1 MSMFNPRDHIDGEAG
16 GNRLEQ
22 AGDFVLV
29 IRSFKR
35 DRARSGKPFLLAK
48 HECIFGPAKG
58 KSFLMRY
65 YLNPESL
72 WKLGRACE
80 SMGQREAFELDDNR
94 EVHRAITNKP
104 FKARTKVQ
112 RDGDKTYT
120 EIALFLEDG
129 EWSQDERDGAD
140 TWVAE
145 HEASDGYDEGGS
157 YGGQYD
163 DDGFG
168 GGGGYGR
175 HPDDPG
181 PESFSDDDIP
191 F

>member
-1 MSMFNPRDHIDGEAG
+1 MFNPRDHIDGDG

-35 DRARSGKPFLLAK
+35 DRARSGKPFLLCK
-48 HECIFGPAKG
+48 HECIYGPAKG
-58 KSFLMRY
+58 RTFLMRY

-80 SMGQREAFELDDNR
+80 SMGQTEAFDIDDNR
-94 EVHRAITNKP
+94 ELNAAICNKP
-104 FKARTKVQ
+104 FKGRTKVQ
-112 RDGDKTYT
+112 RDGSKTYT
-120 EIALFLEDG
+120 EIALYLEDK
-129 EWSQDERDGAD
+129 EWTQDERDGAD

-145 HEASDGYDEGGS
+145 HEATDDSYNGGGGYDS
-157 YGGQYD
+157 YD
-163 DDGFG
+163 DDGFS
-168 GGGGYGR
+168 GGYG
-175 HPDDPG
+175 DDPG
-181 PESFSDDDIP
+181 TPQDDPGFTDDDVP